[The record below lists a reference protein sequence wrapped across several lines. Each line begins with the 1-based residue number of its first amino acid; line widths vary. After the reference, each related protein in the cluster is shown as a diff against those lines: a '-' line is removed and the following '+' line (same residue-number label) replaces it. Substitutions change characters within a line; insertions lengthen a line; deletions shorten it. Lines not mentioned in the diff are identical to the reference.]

1 MPRDCLLSYN
11 SRMASPPSVVT
22 PEVVRKIAELAR
34 LRLPESELPRWTEQL
49 SRIVGH
55 IDLLKQIPEEA
66 FGSAGP
72 EPATPLRPDVP
83 EPGRGDEALRENAP
97 RELHGFGAVP
107 RVVGSA

>member
-1 MPRDCLLSYN
+1 M
-11 SRMASPPSVVT
+11 VT

-34 LRLPESELPRWTEQL
+34 LRVPEEELTRWSEQL
-49 SRIVGH
+49 SRIVAH

-66 FGSAGP
+66 FGVPAP
-72 EPATPLRPDVP
+72 EPPTPLRADAPVP
-83 EPGRGDEALRENAP
+83 GHGDRALRENAP